1 MTAAQAEMDG
11 MPQGHFTLPDASL
24 PRVLEVEDLVVDVP
38 GRRLLDEVS
47 FWVPKGEFVC
57 LCGPNGAGKS
67 TFLKAVLGLMTPT
80 SGSIRIMGKSAQKA
94 LRDVGYVP
102 QRKTSDMTFPARSI
116 DLIVAAMRG
125 SWPLRIRE
133 EERARAI
140 EILRHV
146 GGERLLEKE
155 IARLSGGETQRVFLA
170 RALVNEP
177 SLVILDEPTAGVDVK
192 GRAEFLDL
200 LAEISASDELA
211 AILVTHNLAAVARC
225 AERVV
230 YLDAGRVSAWGL
242 PSELLGQ
249 ASLSAISAVAGG
261 DHAAHSHH
269 HHLPDEE

>member
-1 MTAAQAEMDG
+1 MTAA
-11 MPQGHFTLPDASL
+11 PQELPHGHFSLPDPSL
-24 PRVLEVEDLVVDVP
+24 PKVLEIDKLVVEVP
-38 GRRLLDEVS
+38 GRRLLDEIS

-67 TFLKAVLGLMTPT
+67 TFLKAVLGLMPLT
-80 SGSIRIMGKSAQKA
+80 SGTIRIMGKPAQKA
-94 LRDVGYVP
+94 LREVGYVP

-125 SWPLRIRE
+125 SWPLRITE
-133 EERARAI
+133 AERARAV
-140 EILRHV
+140 EVLKHV
-146 GGERLLEKE
+146 GGEKLLEKQL
-155 IARLSGGETQRVFLA
+155 ARLSGGETQRVFLA
-170 RALVNEP
+170 RALVNKP

-211 AILVTHNLAAVARC
+211 AILVTHNLAAMARC

-230 YLDAGRVSAWGL
+230 YIDAGKVAAWGL

-249 ASLSAISAVAGG
+249 SSFSAISSVAAG
-261 DHAAHSHH
+261 DHPAHSHK
-269 HHLPDEE
+269 HLPDEE